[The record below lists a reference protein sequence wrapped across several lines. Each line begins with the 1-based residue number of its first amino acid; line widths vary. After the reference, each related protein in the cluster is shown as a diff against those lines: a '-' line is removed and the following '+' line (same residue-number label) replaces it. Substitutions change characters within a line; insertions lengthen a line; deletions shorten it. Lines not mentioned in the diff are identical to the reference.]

1 MLQVERDQMRAGA
14 PLGAAAAAASGP
26 ACAARCEST
35 AACLSWVFTR
45 GAAKACQ
52 LQSDGPSHIETRPW
66 LFCSAGRC
74 QFTSQLCIGCN
85 ADSGYTVSF
94 G

>member
-45 GAAKACQ
+45 GAATGCQ

-66 LFCSAGRC
+66 LFCSALFVNAVGKHC
-74 QFTSQLCIGCN
+74 GLCKCTIKR
-85 ADSGYTVSF
+85 TRTI
-94 G
+94 